1 MNNKNKNFRKSPII
15 SFIIFSVVATI
26 LLNYLM
32 SGLTAAPEK
41 EIYYSEFIDMVKSD
55 KVEEVRIS
63 SDKIKIYLK
72 EEEKKKSDNP
82 FEGISGGIFASAE
95 PIYYTGYINDPDL
108 KALLEEHNVKF
119 TKPVVEQNYL
129 MDILLKMNL
138 PRWLDFIH

>member
-41 EIYYSEFIDMVKSD
+41 EIYYSEFINMVKND

-129 MDILLKMNL
+129 MDILLTWVL
-138 PRWLDFIH
+138 PFAMIALF